1 MPRRPAPR
9 CGDPACQFVVDGK
22 YRRRLELFL
31 GHRDKRFLVRGLEP
45 PGQFG
50 RVFWRMADRNAH
62 FNRTV
67 AVSGDHAMKDDET
80 FARYAAAPQSMRC

>member
-1 MPRRPAPR
+1 
-9 CGDPACQFVVDGK
+9 
-22 YRRRLELFL
+22 
-31 GHRDKRFLVRGLEP
+31 
-45 PGQFG
+45 
-50 RVFWRMADRNAH
+50 MADRNAH